1 MTLTKKHF
9 IALAKVSASIQEV
22 CNNKSKEEN
31 QLTAITQHALYEI
44 KSFCINHGNNF
55 DSSRFDNYIK
65 EELERREIQ
74 KEKRRLK
81 NFDNAVKMLH
91 NSQFGVGFNNKMQDA
106 VATLKKDNANKKAL
120 RNAMSKP
127 VVSLEDI
134 K

>member
-9 IALAKVSASIQEV
+9 IALAKISASIQEV

-31 QLTAITQHALYEI
+31 ELTAITHHALYEI
-44 KSFCINHGNNF
+44 KSFCQNNGNNF
-55 DSSRFDNYIK
+55 DSYRFDNYIK

-106 VATLKKDNANKKAL
+106 VATLKEDKPKKHFTDNSYVKFKWDL
-120 RNAMSKP
+120 K
-127 VVSLEDI
+127 
-134 K
+134 